1 MKPRVTLFRTILR
14 VFAVVAGVAWASAC
28 GDGTTEPPTDPPR
41 PTAVAVTPAT
51 AELAALGSTVQLSAE
66 VRDQYGN
73 VMAGATVAWASSAAA
88 VAGVDTAGLVTA
100 HDNGVA
106 TVTATAGSASGTAAV
121 TVAQQ
126 VSAVAVS
133 PAVDT
138 LVVGDTLR
146 LAAEATDANGHPVA
160 GITFVWASGDTLV
173 AVVDDAGLV
182 IGTGAGEVEITA
194 AAAGAAGTAT
204 LAVVAPVPTTIAVAP
219 DTVAFAALGD
229 TVRLMADVRD
239 QVGRPMA
246 DQAVEW
252 SSGDTLVATVDSAGL
267 VTATGNGA
275 TAITATAGSASGTAA
290 VTVAQQVSAV
300 AVSPAVDTLV
310 VGDTLRLAA
319 EATDAN
325 GHPVAG
331 ITFVWASGDTLVAV
345 VDDAGL
351 VIGTGAGEVEIT
363 AAAAGAAGTATLA
376 VVAPVPTT
384 IAVAPDTVAFA
395 ALGDTVRLMAD
406 VRDQVGR
413 PMADQAVE
421 WSSGDTLVATVDSA
435 GLVTATGNG
444 ATAITATAG
453 SASGT
458 AAVTVA
464 QQVSAVAVS
473 PAVDTLV
480 VGDTL
485 RLAAEATDANGHP
498 VAEARFAWASGD
510 TLVAMVDDTGLVTG
524 IGAGEVEITA
534 AAAGVAGA
542 AKLAVLAPAPT
553 TIAVAPDTVAFA
565 ALGDTARLMAEVRD
579 QVGRPMADQAV
590 AWASGD
596 TLVAMV
602 DSAGLVTATGNGATA
617 ITAAAGSAASG
628 TAAVIVAQQVSA
640 VVVSPAAATL
650 FVGDTLRL
658 EAAATDANGQPVAG
672 TTFVWASGD
681 TAVATVDD
689 AGLVTGV
696 GAGEVEITATAVGV
710 AGAAQL
716 AVVAPAPTAI
726 AVAPD
731 TVAFAAVGDT
741 ARLMADVRDQV
752 GRPMTDQAVAWAS
765 SDTLVAVVDSA
776 GLVTATGN
784 GATAITAAAGSA
796 ADTAI
801 VTVMQVVGVV
811 VSPAADTIAPGDT
824 LRLAAEL
831 FDENGHRVSGAA
843 FNWSTSDKSV
853 ASVDGA
859 GLVRGVSEGAVTIT
873 AMAGDAFGVSEI
885 TVATLERTALV
896 ALYEATDGPN
906 WSNSD
911 NWLTDAPLGD
921 WYGVRTDGSGRV
933 VSLNLSGEWDS
944 ENPGWIVHGLS
955 GPIPPDLANLA
966 QLRSLNLWGNALS
979 GPIPV
984 ELGSLVNLEWLY
996 LGANNLNG
1004 PIPVELVNLAKLRHF
1019 NLFDNAL
1026 EGAIP
1031 AELGGLVNL
1040 EGLSLGAN
1048 NLAGQIPSELA
1059 NLPQL
1064 RTLDL
1069 WSNALTG
1076 PIPSELANLAQL
1088 RTLELSEN
1096 ALSGQIPSE
1105 LANLP
1110 QLRTLRLY
1118 DNNLAGPIPAELG
1131 SLVNLEKLHLG
1142 HNNLS
1147 GPIPQSFLQLDKL
1160 QAFYIGGNEGLCM
1173 PGISAFVAWLEG
1185 IERRDD
1191 SDAFCNESD
1200 RKVLELLFERAG
1212 GPRWTNADGWVGGPA
1227 LDEWHGVRADS
1238 LGRVAALDLERNGLS
1253 GGLPASLGTLARMT
1267 ELRIGGNTALS
1278 GPLPLSL
1285 VALSLRALHYQ
1296 GTGLCAP
1303 SPARFQEWLNAIPSH
1318 EGTGA
1323 TCAPLADREILEV
1336 VYESLGGPGWTNSD
1350 NWLTD
1355 RPLGDWYGVEV
1366 DAQGRVV
1373 NLRLHYNGISGSIP
1387 RELGSLKH
1395 LVWLSL
1401 AGSSSD
1407 LAGTIPAE
1415 LGDLANLRLLN
1426 LFDTN
1431 IGGTIPAELG
1441 NLANLEWLDLAENNL
1456 EGAIPAELGH
1466 LRNLRSLN
1474 LIDNH
1479 LAGTVPVQLG
1489 VLFELRELS
1498 LSGNELTGP
1507 IPAQFGNL
1515 SHLQVLSLSRNGLS
1529 GPLPAGLGGL
1539 AGLEEL
1545 HVGHNELEG
1554 TVPVEFRGLTSLRQF
1569 SLQGNADMSGALPAE
1584 LAALDSLETLVADGT
1599 GLCAPSDPGFLVW
1612 LDGLPNGRVARC
1624 GSRPATAY
1632 LVQTVQSREF
1642 PVPLV
1647 AGEEAL
1653 LRTFVTATQANQE
1666 PRPRVRASFYVGGA
1680 RVHVAE
1686 IPASAGPIPTEVEEG
1701 SLAASANAVVPA
1713 SVIRPGLEMVIEID
1727 PDGTLDPGL
1736 GVARRIPET
1745 GRLPVDV
1752 RQMPVLDLTV
1762 IPFLWSADPDS
1773 AILGQTAG
1781 MAADPHGH
1789 ELLYETR
1796 TLLPVRG
1803 LDVTAHAPVLSSSN
1817 NMHALLRET
1826 RAIRALEAGSGH
1838 WMGMMSGMGKSDPG
1852 VAYRPG
1858 RVSFSV
1864 PNARVMVHEL
1874 GHNMSLAH
1882 APCGAAGRPD
1892 PAFPYGDG
1900 SSGVWGY
1907 DSRDGGSLVHP
1918 STPDVMSYCFYPHW
1932 ISDYHFTKAL
1942 RFRLADEGS
1951 GSGGMVAEPAASL
1964 MLWGGVDADGAPFLE
1979 PAFAVDAPPLLPDSA
1994 GDYRIIGTAAGGET
2008 LFSISFTMPV
2018 LADTDGASSFVFV
2031 VPARAAWQGTLAAIT
2046 LTGPSGTAALNGD
2059 SNRPMSILR
2068 DPRTGQVRGILRDL
2082 PAAAQVAGDLAER
2095 TAGPGLDMLFS
2106 RGIPDAAA
2114 WSR

>member
-1 MKPRVTLFRTILR
+1 MRGGVTKAADKTDSDEVTARDLRRIKELNLRGLDGDVEVRHAAGAPPMKHRITLFRTILR
-14 VFAVVAGVAWASAC
+14 VFAVVAGGAWISAC
-28 GDGTTEPPTDPPR
+28 GDATTEPPPDPPR
-41 PTAVAVTPAT
+41 PTAVTVTPAT

-66 VRDQYGN
+66 VRDQNGN
-73 VMAGATVAWASSAAA
+73 VMAGAIVTWTSSAAA
-88 VAGVDTAGLVTA
+88 VAAVDAAGLVTV

-126 VSAVAVS
+126 VSGVAVS
-133 PAVDT
+133 PA
-138 LVVGDTLR
+138 
-146 LAAEATDANGHPVA
+146 
-160 GITFVWASGDTLV
+160 
-173 AVVDDAGLV
+173 
-182 IGTGAGEVEITA
+182 
-194 AAAGAAGTAT
+194 
-204 LAVVAPVPTTIAVAP
+204 
-219 DTVAFAALGD
+219 
-229 TVRLMADVRD
+229 AD
-239 QVGRPMA
+239 
-246 DQAVEW
+246 
-252 SSGDTLVATVDSAGL
+252 
-267 VTATGNGA
+267 
-275 TAITATAGSASGTAA
+275 
-290 VTVAQQVSAV
+290 
-300 AVSPAVDTLV
+300 
-310 VGDTLRLAA
+310 
-319 EATDAN
+319 
-325 GHPVAG
+325 
-331 ITFVWASGDTLVAV
+331 
-345 VDDAGL
+345 
-351 VIGTGAGEVEIT
+351 
-363 AAAAGAAGTATLA
+363 
-376 VVAPVPTT
+376 
-384 IAVAPDTVAFA
+384 
-395 ALGDTVRLMAD
+395 
-406 VRDQVGR
+406 
-413 PMADQAVE
+413 
-421 WSSGDTLVATVDSA
+421 
-435 GLVTATGNG
+435 
-444 ATAITATAG
+444 
-453 SASGT
+453 
-458 AAVTVA
+458 
-464 QQVSAVAVS
+464 
-473 PAVDTLV
+473 
-480 VGDTL
+480 
-485 RLAAEATDANGHP
+485 
-498 VAEARFAWASGD
+498 
-510 TLVAMVDDTGLVTG
+510 
-524 IGAGEVEITA
+524 
-534 AAAGVAGA
+534 
-542 AKLAVLAPAPT
+542 
-553 TIAVAPDTVAFA
+553 
-565 ALGDTARLMAEVRD
+565 
-579 QVGRPMADQAV
+579 
-590 AWASGD
+590 
-596 TLVAMV
+596 
-602 DSAGLVTATGNGATA
+602 
-617 ITAAAGSAASG
+617 
-628 TAAVIVAQQVSA
+628 
-640 VVVSPAAATL
+640 TL

-658 EAAATDANGQPVAG
+658 EAAATDANGHPVAEA
-672 TTFVWASGD
+672 TFAWASGD
-681 TAVATVDD
+681 TLVAAVDD
-689 AGLVTGV
+689 AGLVTGT
-696 GAGEVEITATAVGV
+696 GGGEVEITAAAEGV

-716 AVVAPAPTAI
+716 AIVAPATTAI
-726 AVAPD
+726 AVTPD

-741 ARLMADVRDQV
+741 ARLMAEVRDQV
-752 GRPMTDQAVAWAS
+752 GKVMADQAVAWAS
-765 SDTLVAVVDSA
+765 SDTLVAVVDAA

-824 LRLAAEL
+824 VRLAAEL
-831 FDENGHRVSGAA
+831 YDENGHRVTAAA
-843 FNWSTSDKSV
+843 FKWSTSDLSV

-1004 PIPVELVNLAKLRHF
+1004 PIPSELGDLVKLKELNLGRNNLTGPIPVELVNLAKLRHL

-1040 EGLSLGAN
+1040 EWLSLGAN
-1048 NLAGQIPSELA
+1048 NLSGPIPPDLA
-1059 NLPQL
+1059 NLAQL
-1064 RTLDL
+1064 RSLDL
-1069 WSNALTG
+1069 WGNALTG
-1076 PIPSELANLAQL
+1076 PIPSDLANLAQL

-1096 ALSGQIPSE
+1096 ALSGPIPSE
-1105 LANLP
+1105 LANLG

-1118 DNNLAGPIPAELG
+1118 DNNLAGPIPPELGDLVSLKVFNLYSNKLEGPIPAELG
-1131 SLVNLEKLHLG
+1131 NLVNLDWLELSV
-1142 HNNLS
+1142 NNLS

-1160 QAFYIGGNEGLCM
+1160 QTFYIGGNESLCV
-1173 PGISAFVAWLEG
+1173 PGISAFVEWLEG
-1185 IERRDD
+1185 IERRDE
-1191 SDAFCNESD
+1191 SGTLCNESD
-1200 RKVLELLFERAG
+1200 RKVLASLFERAG
-1212 GPRWTNADGWVGGPA
+1212 GSGWTNADGWVGGPA

-1253 GGLPASLGTLARMT
+1253 GRLPLDLGSLAQMT

-1285 VALSLRALHYQ
+1285 VALSLRALHYE
-1296 GTGLCAP
+1296 GTGVCAP
-1303 SPARFQEWLNAIPSH
+1303 SQARFQEWLNAIPSH

-1323 TCAPLADREILEV
+1323 ACVPLADREILEA
-1336 VYESLGGPGWTNSD
+1336 VYETLGGSDWTNSD

-1366 DAQGRVV
+1366 DDQGRVIT
-1373 NLRLHYNGISGSIP
+1373 LRLHYNGISGWIP

-1401 AGSSSD
+1401 AGSPSG
-1407 LAGTIPAE
+1407 LAGAIPAE
-1415 LGDLANLRLLN
+1415 LGDLANLRLLD
-1426 LFDTN
+1426 LFATN

-1466 LRNLRSLN
+1466 LRNLRSLK
-1474 LIDNH
+1474 LIGNH

-1545 HVGHNELEG
+1545 HVGHNELHG
-1554 TVPVEFRGLTSLRQF
+1554 TVPVEFRGLTSLREF
-1569 SLQGNADMSGALPAE
+1569 SLSGNADMSGPLPAE

-1599 GLCAPSDPGFLVW
+1599 GLCAPSDAHFLNW

-1666 PRPRVRASFYVGGA
+1666 PRPRVRASFHVGGA

-1686 IPASAGPIPTEVEEG
+1686 IPASTGPIPAEVEQG
-1701 SLAASANAVVPA
+1701 SLAASANAVIPA
-1713 SVIRPGLEMVIEID
+1713 DVIRPGLEMVIEID

-1745 GRLPVDV
+1745 GRLPVDA
-1752 RQMPVLDLTV
+1752 REMPVLDLTV

-1781 MAADPHGH
+1781 MAADPYGH
-1789 ELLYETR
+1789 ELLADTR

-1838 WMGMMSGMGKSDPG
+1838 WMGMMSGMGESDPG

-1907 DSRDGGSLVHP
+1907 DSRDPGSLVHP

-1951 GSGGMVAEPAASL
+1951 GSDAMVAEPAASL

-2008 LFSISFTMPV
+2008 LFSISFTMPHV
-2018 LADTDGASSFVFV
+2018 ADGDGASSFVFV
-2031 VPARAAWQGTLAAIT
+2031 VPARAAWQAALAAIV
-2046 LTGPSGTAALNGD
+2046 LTGPGGTAALNGD
-2059 SNRPMSILR
+2059 SNRPMAILR

-2082 PAAAQVAGDLAER
+2082 PVAAQVAGDLAER
-2095 TAGPGLDMLFS
+2095 TVGPGLDMLFS

-2114 WSR
+2114 WGRAGEGMQ